1 MAQYQ
6 ISKMASYKATIDFV
20 HDQKPAFDVITLH
33 PVFVFGRN
41 PLQGRADQLAG
52 SNGTLYKSL
61 MSETPILAQFLG
73 VHIDDVA
80 EAHVKALDESITGFR
95 SYLLSAPR
103 RSWVDVDR
111 FIRAQ
116 YPDVDFK
123 LKPVDQAN
131 YTVDVS
137 KAESE
142 LGMRFKPMEE
152 QVKDVVDQ
160 QLELRR

>member
-6 ISKMASYKATIDFV
+6 ASKIASYKATIDFF
-20 HDQKPAFDVITLH
+20 HDQKPAFDVVTLH

-41 PLQGRADQLAG
+41 PLQERADQLAG
-52 SNGTLYKSL
+52 SNAMLYQSL
-61 MSETPILAQFLG
+61 MSETPYLGQFLG

-80 EAHVKALDESITGFR
+80 EAHVKALDESVTGFR
-95 SYLLSAPR
+95 PYLLSSPR

-116 YPDVDFK
+116 YPGVEFQ
-123 LKPVDQAN
+123 LKPVDRTD
-131 YTVDVS
+131 YTVDVR

-152 QVKDVVDQ
+152 QVKEVVDQ